1 MDEQSPLVKEEDS
14 PAEGQTRRFAETPVK
29 NGLKTMKTH
38 FDSST
43 PAPSVVNNNT
53 THTDKV
59 NISPVVGGTGSE
71 REGGQTD
78 WSACVHDSKGIC
90 SIHDGG
96 AKQKLKPDGKIKYL
110 VADGKTRYK
119 MKRLIYFECDI
130 APGRGGCLRRTK
142 MSFMKTTCPGASVES
157 KIDISTI

>member
-1 MDEQSPLVKEEDS
+1 MKEEDS

-43 PAPSVVNNNT
+43 PAPSVVNNTT

-59 NISPVVGGTGSE
+59 NISPAVGSGGTGSD
-71 REGGQTD
+71 REGGQTGG
-78 WSACVHDSKGIC
+78 SVCVHDSKEVC
-90 SIHDGG
+90 SIHGEG
-96 AKQKLKPDGKIKYL
+96 AKQKWKPDGKTKYL
-110 VADGKTRYK
+110 GPDGKTRYK

-130 APGRGGCLRRTK
+130 APGGGGRLRQT
-142 MSFMKTTCPGASVES
+142 
-157 KIDISTI
+157 